1 MRNNLKMKP
10 VKFSYGLI
18 VRLNDFTL
26 RKYDAMLNLKLQK
39 GLHLSMEHKTPLVDP
54 QNLTLGKVVA
64 GLAYKVDKNTK
75 TALQAYKVDEKVRV
89 QAGLHTKLKDN
100 KEVKLKVDNKGKFTI
115 LGKGKL
121 NDSVTGTV
129 SA

>member
-1 MRNNLKMKP
+1 
-10 VKFSYGLI
+10 
-18 VRLNDFTL
+18 
-26 RKYDAMLNLKLQK
+26 MLNVKLQK

-129 SA
+129 SAQFNFQEGSKFIDMDKSLPLPFGYQLDWKL